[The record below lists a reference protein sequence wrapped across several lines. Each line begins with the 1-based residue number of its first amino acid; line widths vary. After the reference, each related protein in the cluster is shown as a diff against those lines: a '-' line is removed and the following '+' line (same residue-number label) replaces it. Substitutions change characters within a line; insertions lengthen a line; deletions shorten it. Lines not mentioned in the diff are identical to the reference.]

1 MAGVSGRKLIAFT
14 FRLVTIGMKST
25 KRSDVT
31 CALLLSTGRTT
42 LMPEYP
48 YHDAY
53 VRKLSLFRYQGQCR
67 CRWQGP
73 IRLTHAKAASDC
85 LQHEL

>member
-1 MAGVSGRKLIAFT
+1 MTDDLNEVRAEVAELIADESVWLIDAI
-14 FRLVTIGMKST
+14 RLL
-25 KRSDVT
+25 R
-31 CALLLSTGRTT
+31 GR
-42 LMPEYP
+42 EGQ
-48 YHDAY
+48 D
-53 VRKLSLFRYQGQCR
+53 VRKLGLFRYQGQCR

>member
-1 MAGVSGRKLIAFT
+1 MEHLRHQRADPQSL
-14 FRLVTIGMKST
+14 
-25 KRSDVT
+25 
-31 CALLLSTGRTT
+31 RTQGD

-53 VRKLSLFRYQGQCR
+53 VRKLSIFRYQGQCR

>member
-1 MAGVSGRKLIAFT
+1 
-14 FRLVTIGMKST
+14 
-25 KRSDVT
+25 
-31 CALLLSTGRTT
+31 
-42 LMPEYP
+42 MPEYP
-48 YHDAY
+48 THDAY
-53 VRKLSLFRYQGQCR
+53 VRKLSILRYQGQCR